1 MAGYACVEAAL
12 CESGKCVN
20 DSCEGGAGYLTAGQY
35 CSDQPHNTLLT
46 QAEANTQCVSG
57 ICDLTS
63 NTCLG
68 SAVPFWPSMV
78 CVPAIHIA
86 FPATAKGTCANL
98 RSVLNCSVSIPQKN
112 ALKHRSQTL
121 PVALPAPV
129 ILSQAGGFAP
139 TFKPTLLHSSLVAST
154 LRVLRSPT
162 RPSPAPTTRLSASS
176 RLRRGST
183 VGLAIVDPMPKGSRT
198 Q

>member
-1 MAGYACVEAAL
+1 LLGDCASGHCSGGDAKGSSGSCVPSEGKLGLAGYACVDAAL

-78 CVPAIHIA
+78 CVPAIV
-86 FPATAKGTCANL
+86 
-98 RSVLNCSVSIPQKN
+98 RS
-112 ALKHRSQTL
+112 
-121 PVALPAPV
+121 
-129 ILSQAGGFAP
+129 
-139 TFKPTLLHSSLVAST
+139 TFGCY
-154 LRVLRSPT
+154 
-162 RPSPAPTTRLSASS
+162 TRLVYTSVNTRAVIT
-176 RLRRGST
+176 T
-183 VGLAIVDPMPKGSRT
+183 VGLYSVPAVSGAEHR
-198 Q
+198 QAG

>member
-1 MAGYACVEAAL
+1 MDAAL

-35 CSDQPHNTLLT
+35 FSDQPHNTRCSPKQRRT
-46 QAEANTQCVSG
+46 PNASVVFVISPPTHVWGAQ
-57 ICDLTS
+57 
-63 NTCLG
+63 
-68 SAVPFWPSMV
+68 VPFWPSMV

-183 VGLAIVDPMPKGSRT
+183 VGLAIVDPMPEGSRT